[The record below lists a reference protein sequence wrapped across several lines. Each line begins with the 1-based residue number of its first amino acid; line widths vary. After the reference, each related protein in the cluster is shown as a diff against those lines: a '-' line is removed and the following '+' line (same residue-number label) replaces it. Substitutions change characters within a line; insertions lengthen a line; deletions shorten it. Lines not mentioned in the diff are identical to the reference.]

1 MSTPRPDHYATLG
14 LTPQASPDQIRHAF
28 RDLMHR
34 NHPDTR
40 QPEPAEPS
48 RGDDSNALLQQVIA
62 AYAVLGDPQRRADY
76 DAAATR
82 HAEAPISEPR
92 PFRPRSYSGEPPIR
106 VGPVRWHRR
115 ST

>member
-1 MSTPRPDHYATLG
+1 MSTTRPDLYATLG
-14 LTPQASPDQIRHAF
+14 LTPQASPDEIRHAY
-28 RDLMHR
+28 RDLVRH

-40 QPEPAEPS
+40 QAAEPS
-48 RGDDSNALLQQVIA
+48 QGEDSNALLQRVIA

-76 DAAATR
+76 DARAAIHTR
-82 HAEAPISEPR
+82 PAASAPR
-92 PFRPRSYSGEPPIR
+92 PFRPRSGSAVPPIR

>member
-1 MSTPRPDHYATLG
+1 MSTARPDLYATLG

-28 RDLMHR
+28 RDLMRR

-40 QPEPAEPS
+40 QAAEPS
-48 RGDDSNALLQQVIA
+48 QGEESNALLQDVIA

-76 DAAATR
+76 DARAAIHTR
-82 HAEAPISEPR
+82 RQISDPR
-92 PFRPRSYSGEPPIR
+92 PFPRPSNLGQPPIR

>member
-1 MSTPRPDHYATLG
+1 MSTPRPDLYAILG

-28 RDLMHR
+28 RHLMRR

-40 QPEPAEPS
+40 QPAEPS
-48 RGDDSNALLQQVIA
+48 QGEDSNALLQEVIA

-76 DAAATR
+76 DARAAIRTR
-82 HAEAPISEPR
+82 IHASDPR
-92 PFRPRSYSGEPPIR
+92 PFRRPRSPGQPPIR
-106 VGPVRWHRR
+106 VGPVRWHER